1 MKMENWEIQSMKD
14 DMSILSH
21 DFRGTEVGQT
31 LNKAW
36 EYINY
41 LENKLV
47 EVANDKKIAT
57 KLLVENDYIVTK
69 LSKEQLNDA
78 KECEN
83 CGFNGDCTECSCSI
97 CIVH

>member
-14 DMSILSH
+14 DLYNLGYELN
-21 DFRGTEVGQT
+21 GTRDGDTV
-31 LNKAW
+31 NKSW

-47 EVANDKKIAT
+47 EVANDKERVA
-57 KLLVENDYIVTK
+57 KLLVENDFIITK
-69 LSKEQLNDA
+69 LSKQQLQDA